1 MRRRARPRNITI
13 SGERVDFR
21 VMTTTASGTPDLGAL
36 FDAHVATE
44 FATKDADAAPATMTA
59 NPTVIHVPTLTGGRG
74 TDELHVFYRDWFIPS
89 WGDDVEI
96 EPLSRTI
103 GDERVV
109 DEFIMRFTHEKEMPF
124 CLPDI
129 APTGRRVEIPFVVI
143 MGFEGGRVAYEHI
156 YWDQAS
162 LLVQV
167 GLLDLTGLPVAG
179 SVQARAMTDGTTP
192 LNGLIKR
199 GAA

>member
-1 MRRRARPRNITI
+1 MAAT
-13 SGERVDFR
+13 GHD
-21 VMTTTASGTPDLGAL
+21 TPDLSAL

-44 FATKDADAAPATMTA
+44 FAEKDADAAMATMTG

-74 TDELHVFYRDWFIPS
+74 TEELHAFYRDWFIPS

-96 EPLSRTI
+96 EPVSRTVD
-103 GDERVV
+103 GERVV
-109 DEFIMRFTHEKEMPF
+109 DEFIMRFTHEREMPF
-124 CLPDI
+124 CLPGI

-143 MGFEGGRVAYEHI
+143 MGFESGSVAYEHV

-167 GLLDLTGLPVAG
+167 GLLDPAALPVAG
-179 SVQARAMTDGTTP
+179 SVQARAMIDSTTP
-192 LNGLIKR
+192 LNGLIER
-199 GAA
+199 GTA